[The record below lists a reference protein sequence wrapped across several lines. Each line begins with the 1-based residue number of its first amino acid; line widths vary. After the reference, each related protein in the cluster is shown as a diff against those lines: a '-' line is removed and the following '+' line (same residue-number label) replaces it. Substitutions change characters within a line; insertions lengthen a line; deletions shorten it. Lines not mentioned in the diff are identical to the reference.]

1 MTVTLHPIAATDAAE
16 LLRFETENR
25 AFFERSIAGADDE
38 FYTLGSIERFIA
50 ERAEEWA
57 EGSSY
62 YYLVRDVAGEL
73 VGRVSL
79 FDVQR
84 GPIQAAEIGYR
95 MAERHSDKGY
105 AKAAV
110 AQVVRDAFGPYG
122 LHRLE
127 AATSPKN
134 VASQTVLLKNGF
146 EFWGRARR
154 SYRLS
159 GVWEDTVMFE
169 RHADGV

>member
-1 MTVTLHPIAATDAAE
+1 MAVTLHPITDADPAE
-16 LLRFETENR
+16 LLRFETANR

-38 FYTLGSIERFIA
+38 FYTLESIERFIA
-50 ERAEEWA
+50 ERAREWD

-62 YYLVRDVAGEL
+62 YYLIRDVAGEL
-73 VGRVSL
+73 VGRASL

-84 GPIQAAEIGYR
+84 GPVQAAEIGYR
-95 MAERHSDKGY
+95 MAERHSGKGY
-105 AKAAV
+105 AQAAV
-110 AQVVRDAFGPYG
+110 AQVVKDAFGTYG

-159 GVWEDTVMFE
+159 GVWEDTVRFE
-169 RHADGV
+169 RHADGM

>member
-1 MTVTLHPIAATDAAE
+1 MTVTLHPIAAADAAE
-16 LLRFETENR
+16 LLCFETENR
-25 AFFERSIAGADDE
+25 AFFAQSIASADDR
-38 FYTLGSIERFIA
+38 FYTLESMTRFIA

-57 EGSSY
+57 KGSSY
-62 YYLVRDVAGEL
+62 YYLVRDAPGEL

-79 FDVQR
+79 FGVQR
-84 GPIQAAEIGYR
+84 GPVQAAEIGYR
-95 MAERHSDKGY
+95 VAERHSGKGY
-105 AKAAV
+105 AQAAV
-110 AQVVRDAFGPYG
+110 VQVVRDAFGPYG

-134 VASQTVLLKNGF
+134 VASQIVSLKNGS

-159 GVWEDTVMFE
+159 GVWGGTVMFE
-169 RHADGV
+169 RHADEG